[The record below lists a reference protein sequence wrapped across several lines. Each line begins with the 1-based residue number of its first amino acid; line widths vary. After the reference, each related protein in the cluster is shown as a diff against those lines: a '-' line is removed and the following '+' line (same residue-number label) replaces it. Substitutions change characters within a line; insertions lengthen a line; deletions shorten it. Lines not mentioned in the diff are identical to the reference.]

1 MTGMPKTTNFTLNR
15 KRMNRLLLFT
25 LFAFLLISSFGCR
38 KDSVISDTDITNTPE
53 PETLA
58 SVDVYGRIT
67 DLDGT
72 PLENATVTLE
82 MQSTQTDE
90 NGFYQLT
97 AVTNGQHAV
106 LSIEKEAYFS
116 TYPAFAPPKEG
127 RKLVDAQLYPRVLVA
142 SFSANVGGEWTT
154 PDGIRV
160 VFPFGPSAYL
170 RPSDGYDYQQT
181 VEVYAHYLDPT
192 DPQLASRMPGNLL
205 AINEDGNQQGLLT
218 FGMVNVELQTTEGEP
233 LEMQKPAWLEMP
245 VPTSLQAN
253 APAQI
258 PLWYFDE
265 PSGLWVEEG
274 TASLEDGKYKGQVS
288 HFTFW
293 NCDVPTDFIWLSGQ
307 VSLDGQFVPVQVRVT
322 WISQGAPNST
332 LTSDRGFFDGWV
344 PNNELLLLEIIG
356 PCGTIIY
363 SENIGPFSQDTQLP
377 LIEAETNGSWMD
389 ITGAVVDCEG
399 EPVQNGYGLTSLGL
413 NTYIMPCDENGA
425 FEGYYPICGA
435 AEGSAM
441 GVDLDNSLIS
451 ASISYPPEE
460 VIDLG
465 SIVACDQQ
473 LIPQIVVQYSGNTT
487 VISDVSV
494 FIEDLGTGI
503 LYSFSGTATYSPD
516 DQVQYEISI
525 IDWNDNP
532 NDPLYAMSTQ
542 FTLVGNPPEAL
553 MIDATASDIEALYIG
568 TGPGDYVE
576 FEISNA
582 TILEDV
588 SGQQYTDGQVTLTGI
603 ITD

>member
-1 MTGMPKTTNFTLNR
+1 MPKTTNFTLKR
-15 KRMNRLLLFT
+15 IRMNR
-25 LFAFLLISSFGCR
+25 FLLSSLLAVLLIAGFGCR
-38 KDSVISDTDITNTPE
+38 KDSVITDTDITNIPE

-58 SVDVYGRIT
+58 SVEVYGRIT

-72 PLENATVTLE
+72 PLENAMVTLE
-82 MQSTQTDE
+82 MESTQTDE
-90 NGFYQLT
+90 NGFYFLS
-97 AVTNGQHAV
+97 AVTDGQHAV
-106 LSIEKEAYFS
+106 LSVEKEGYFS

-245 VPTSLQAN
+245 VPTSLHAN

-274 TASLEDGKYKGQVS
+274 TASLEDGKYKGEVR

-293 NCDVPTDFIWLSGQ
+293 NCDVPADFVWLSGR
-307 VSLDGQFVPVQVRVT
+307 VTVNGEYLPLVVRVT
-322 WISQGAPNST
+322 WIAQGSST
-332 LTSDRGFFDGWV
+332 SATTSDRGYFEGWV
-344 PNNELLLLEIIG
+344 PKDEDLLLEVLG
-356 PCGTIIY
+356 PCGDVVY
-363 SENIGPFSQDTQLP
+363 SENIGP
-377 LIEAETNGSWMD
+377 
-389 ITGAVVDCEG
+389 

-451 ASISYPPEE
+451 ASISYTPEE